1 MLAARL
7 KRVGLTVAVHK
18 QQAVDFAGPFTRA
31 LADRGVEVLLA
42 DGQVPLPV
50 PPGAR
55 LVSIAECVATDLVIA
70 LGGDGTLLHAARA
83 AAPQG
88 TPLLGVDLGS
98 FGFLA
103 AEDPDYLMA
112 HLDDLLGQRFE
123 VESRM
128 LLAARVVDEAET
140 GCEWLLA
147 CNDVVVSRGLMAR
160 LVRLHTTLDSTH
172 IATFPADGLI
182 VATATGSTAYNISAG
197 GPILDPRMPAMV
209 LTPIC
214 PHTLYSRPLV
224 VPGTVEVGLV
234 LDDRGMGEEQ
244 ALVTVDGQDT
254 LSLSGRQ
261 RLVIR
266 RAPCDARL
274 VRLRPL
280 EFYERLREKL
290 RWGMER

>member
-1 MLAARL
+1 MSVARIG
-7 KRVGLTVAVHK
+7 RIGLTVATHK
-18 QQAVDFAGPFTRA
+18 RRAVDFAGPLVAR
-31 LADRGVEVLLA
+31 LVERGVEVLLA
-42 DGQVPLPV
+42 DGQQPLLTL
-50 PPGAR
+50 PGAR
-55 LVSIAECVATDLVIA
+55 PVSIAECVATDLVVA

-83 AAPQG
+83 AAPLG

-103 AEDPDYLMA
+103 AEDPDYLLT
-112 HLDDLLGQRFE
+112 HLDDVLAGRFE
-123 VESRM
+123 TEPRM
-128 LLAARVVDEAET
+128 LLAAGIPNEAAVVSD
-140 GCEWLLA
+140 WLLA
-147 CNDVVVSRGLMAR
+147 CNDVVVSRGLQAR
-160 LVRLHTTLDSTH
+160 LIRLRTTLDGVR

-224 VPGTVEVGLV
+224 VPATVVVELV
-234 LDDRGMGEEQ
+234 LEDRGMGEEQ
-244 ALVTVDGQDT
+244 ALVTVDGQDMHA
-254 LSLSGRQ
+254 LGSHQ
-261 RLVIR
+261 RLVVR
-266 RAPCDARL
+266 RAPYDARL